1 MTMSQPT
8 HRVEFEGKAKI
19 GEIMGG
25 ISSIQ
30 LRPEDLSSPIS
41 FQMAISRIY
50 SELMNM
56 MTQGPKK
63 HYVAEVR
70 FNDSMGN
77 PVSVGVDFGEKIPPL
92 SKQEVKVKVILEFYD
107 EE

>member
-1 MTMSQPT
+1 MSQPT

-19 GEIMGG
+19 GEVMGNLT
-25 ISSIQ
+25 SIQ
-30 LRPEDLSSPIS
+30 LRPEDLSSPIA

-56 MTQGPKK
+56 MNQGPTK
-63 HYVAEVR
+63 HYVAEVK
-70 FNDSMGN
+70 FTDSMGN
-77 PVSVGVDFGEKIPPL
+77 PVAVGVDFGDRIPPL
-92 SKQEVKVKVILEFYD
+92 SKKEVKVKVILEFYD